1 MPRHIPFRREPGRDG
16 YIPHAPRASRGIAD
30 AARSLKLAG
39 MPARALWLLLQDAFR
54 DWSEDKAPRL
64 GAALAYYTVF
74 SLAPLLVLV
83 IGIAGLAFGDEAV
96 RGEVQNQMRGLL
108 GANGARAIEDMIAG
122 ARRPE
127 SGTAAS
133 IVGMVLLMVGAS
145 GVFGQLQDALNTVWE
160 VEPTSGRGVWGII
173 KDRFLSIT
181 MVLGTGF
188 LLLVSLVLSAL
199 VSAASHRLG
208 LSNGLTLAAHLLDV
222 VTSFAVVTMLFALI
236 FKLLPDAVIAWRD
249 VWLGA
254 AMTSLLFVVGKTALG
269 LYLGYA
275 DVGSTY
281 GAAGSLI
288 VVLVWVYYAAQ
299 IFLYGAELTQA
310 YANRYG
316 SRMTAREEA
325 RRRAAAPPQ
334 RAADLF
340 RHA

>member
-1 MPRHIPFRREPGRDG
+1 MR
-16 YIPHAPRASRGIAD
+16 
-30 AARSLKLAG
+30 L
-39 MPARALWLLLQDAFR
+39 RALWILLRDAFR
-54 DWSEDKAPRL
+54 DWSDDKAPRL

-83 IGIAGLAFGDEAV
+83 IGIAGLVFGDEAV

-108 GANGARAIEDMIAG
+108 GGNGARAVEDMIAG
-122 ARRPE
+122 ARRPA

-133 IVGMVLLMVGAS
+133 IVGIVLLLVGAS

-160 VEPTSGRGVWGII
+160 VEAKSGRGVWGII
-173 KDRFLSIT
+173 KDRFLSAS

-188 LLLVSLVLSAL
+188 LLLVSLLLSA
-199 VSAASHRLG
+199 VISAASHRLG
-208 LSNGLTLAAHLLDV
+208 LSDGFAIAAYLVDV
-222 VTSFAVVTMLFALI
+222 VLSFSIITVLFALI

-254 AMTSLLFVVGKTALG
+254 AMTALLFVVGKTALG

-275 DVGSTY
+275 DVGSTF

-288 VVLVWVYYAAQ
+288 VVLVWVYYASQ
-299 IFLYGAELTQA
+299 IFLFGAELTQV

-316 SRMTAREEA
+316 SRMTTKEDVRLRE
-325 RRRAAAPPQ
+325 AASSQ
-334 RAADLF
+334 RAAPERV

>member
-1 MPRHIPFRREPGRDG
+1 MRV
-16 YIPHAPRASRGIAD
+16 
-30 AARSLKLAG
+30 
-39 MPARALWLLLQDAFR
+39 RALWQLLRDAFR

-83 IGIAGLAFGDEAV
+83 IGIAGLVFGDEAV
-96 RGEVQNQMRGLL
+96 RGEVQSQMRGLL

-133 IVGMVLLMVGAS
+133 LVGMVLLLVGAS

-160 VEPTSGRGVWGII
+160 VEPKSGRGIWGIV
-173 KDRFLSIT
+173 KDRFLSVT

-188 LLLVSLVLSAL
+188 LLLVSLVLSATI
-199 VSAASHRLG
+199 SAASHRLG
-208 LSNGLTLAAHLLDV
+208 LPNGFTIAAHLLDAVLSFSV
-222 VTSFAVVTMLFALI
+222 VTVLFALI

-254 AMTSLLFVVGKTALG
+254 AMTALLFVVGKTALG

-288 VVLVWVYYAAQ
+288 VVLVWVYYASQ
-299 IFLYGAELTQA
+299 IFLFGAELTQV

-316 SRMTAREEA
+316 SRMMAREDVRRA
-325 RRRAAAPPQ
+325 RESAPSQRAAAE
-334 RAADLF
+334 RV